1 MIRSKRIWGSL
12 IGVAIIA
19 GGIAIAQDHDAGLW
33 RRHPN
38 LAEAERDCHQADQA
52 LLRAQQA
59 NRWDMHGHAA
69 RAEQLLRQADQEI
82 YAAARDTEHR

>member
-1 MIRSKRIWGSL
+1 MIRRKRIWGSL
-12 IGVAIIA
+12 AGLAVIA
-19 GGIAIAQDHDAGLW
+19 GGICIAQDQGLW

-38 LAEAERDCHQADQA
+38 LAEAERHCHQADQA

-59 NRWDMHGHAA
+59 NHWDLHGHAA

-82 YAAARDTEHR
+82 YAAARDADHR